1 MWYDIWY
8 KKYTEPFPKNKKY
21 IMHGF
26 ASFRGNKITDAT
38 QLEEFTSLWIRIQDV
53 QLQPQMQRLQQMA
66 MEAGHKP
73 ASTTP

>member
-1 MWYDIWY
+1 
-8 KKYTEPFPKNKKY
+8 
-21 IMHGF
+21 MHGF